1 MFFVMP
7 ACWTVKKSFQNTVY
21 NTDPSPSNQ
30 SRATSELSKSKII
43 REAIKKDYFSLL
55 KDLNISNKLRNEKT
69 ELQFAAE
76 PLEGATTEPSLNLYA
91 LLSDDQ
97 RFLVSSWTESR
108 GWIANTN
115 SKYDN
120 LFSLITYLLRTEKV
134 KLESN
139 DLTDEI
145 KSFIFRKA

>member
-1 MFFVMP
+1 MKDMMP
-7 ACWTVKKSFQNTVY
+7 LF
-21 NTDPSPSNQ
+21 
-30 SRATSELSKSKII
+30 EII

-55 KDLNISNKLRNEKT
+55 KDLNISNKLKNEKT
-69 ELQFAAE
+69 ELHFA
-76 PLEGATTEPSLNLYA
+76 TEPVNDLDVNLYA

-97 RFLVSSWTESR
+97 KFLVSSWTEGR

-139 DLTDEI
+139 DLTEEI
-145 KSFIFRKA
+145 KSFVFRKNN

>member
-1 MFFVMP
+1 MKDMMP
-7 ACWTVKKSFQNTVY
+7 LF
-21 NTDPSPSNQ
+21 
-30 SRATSELSKSKII
+30 EII

-69 ELQFAAE
+69 ELVFAAE
-76 PLEGATTEPSLNLYA
+76 PANDVDLNLYA
-91 LLSDDQ
+91 LLTDDQ
-97 RFLVSSWTESR
+97 RFLVSTWSEAH

-145 KSFIFRKA
+145 KSFIFRKSI

>member
-1 MFFVMP
+1 MKDMMP
-7 ACWTVKKSFQNTVY
+7 LF
-21 NTDPSPSNQ
+21 
-30 SRATSELSKSKII
+30 EII

-69 ELQFAAE
+69 ELQFAVE
-76 PLEGATTEPSLNLYA
+76 PFQGASTEPDLNLYA

-108 GWIANTN
+108 GWIANMN
-115 SKYDN
+115 SRYDN

-134 KLESN
+134 KLESD
-139 DLTDEI
+139 DLTEEI

>member
-1 MFFVMP
+1 MKDMMP
-7 ACWTVKKSFQNTVY
+7 LF
-21 NTDPSPSNQ
+21 
-30 SRATSELSKSKII
+30 EII

-69 ELQFAAE
+69 ELLFAAE
-76 PLEGATTEPSLNLYA
+76 PFNDVELNLYA

-97 RFLVSSWTESR
+97 RFLVSTWSEAR

-115 SKYDN
+115 SKYDS

-139 DLTDEI
+139 DLTEEI
-145 KSFIFRKA
+145 KSFVFRKSI

>member
-1 MFFVMP
+1 MKDMMP
-7 ACWTVKKSFQNTVY
+7 LF
-21 NTDPSPSNQ
+21 
-30 SRATSELSKSKII
+30 EII

-76 PLEGATTEPSLNLYA
+76 PINDLDLNLYA
-91 LLSDDQ
+91 LLSGDQ
-97 RFLVSSWTESR
+97 KFLVSSWSESR

-139 DLTDEI
+139 DLTEEI
-145 KSFIFRKA
+145 KSFIFRKNN

>member
-1 MFFVMP
+1 MKDMMP
-7 ACWTVKKSFQNTVY
+7 LF
-21 NTDPSPSNQ
+21 
-30 SRATSELSKSKII
+30 EII
-43 REAIKKDYFSLL
+43 REAIKTDYFSLL

-69 ELQFAAE
+69 ELLFASE
-76 PLEGATTEPSLNLYA
+76 PFLEMPAGEIYPGGPTSDSGLNLYA

-97 RFLVSSWTESR
+97 RFLVSTWTEAR

-145 KSFIFRKA
+145 KSFIFRNSI